1 MTVDAEDGHPM
12 FNFLTT
18 SWGYGLGGVAL
29 ATMLLA
35 MLGLSRRQRLHAA
48 ASTRPQDGENSGQ
61 DIDSGYD
68 SAQDPDNIV

>member
-1 MTVDAEDGHPM
+1 M

-29 ATMLLA
+29 AAVLLA

-48 ASTRPQDGENSGQ
+48 ASTRHQDGENSGQ